1 MAAWLRVVRGRG
13 ATRVAATRWRR
24 ATCFAVSLLTLLL
37 LPAVGLTY
45 HVFFDRRGLPDL
57 EPFIRFTPPAIGEV
71 YDTRG
76 TVLIRLAREY
86 RRVVS
91 YDQVPPVLRH
101 AILSAEDKHFF
112 THSGVDY
119 RVLPRVLQKTAA
131 RSLAGWGTG
140 DAGFRMLLGQGGSTL
155 TQQLVRGYFLQ
166 HLTSREGTDVLIR
179 GGLTPR
185 LLATVLGVSA
195 TNKLLRKLEEVRL
208 ALWLEAAMRQHYG
221 SQERAKREIFARY
234 ASFIYLGHGRY
245 GFAAGSE
252 YYFGKPLSSSGP
264 EDAGMAALLAGIM
277 KSPRDYAPVPGD
289 PRPLRRRNQIL
300 ALMART
306 TASGHHAALVDGA
319 DAFDPASA
327 SSQD

>member
-1 MAAWLRVVRGRG
+1 MKLTSAW
-13 ATRVAATRWRR
+13 WRR
-24 ATCFAVSLLTLLL
+24 AACFVVPPLTLLL
-37 LPAVGLTY
+37 LPVVGLAY
-45 HVFFDRRGLPDL
+45 HVFFDRNGLPDL

-91 YDQVPPVLRH
+91 YDEVPPVLRH

-112 THSGVDY
+112 THAGVDY

-166 HLTSREGTDVLIR
+166 HLTSREGTDVLVR

-185 LLATVLGVSA
+185 LLATVLGVPG

-252 YYFGKPLSSSGP
+252 YYFGKPLASYGS
-264 EDAGMAALLAGIM
+264 EDAGTAAVLAGIM

-289 PRPLRRRNQIL
+289 PRPLRRRTRSGPNGAQ
-300 ALMART
+300 A
-306 TASGHHAALVDGA
+306 TAG
-319 DAFDPASA
+319 SA
-327 SSQD
+327 SVERPIRVAAYAGEDHAPAAMSMSSTS